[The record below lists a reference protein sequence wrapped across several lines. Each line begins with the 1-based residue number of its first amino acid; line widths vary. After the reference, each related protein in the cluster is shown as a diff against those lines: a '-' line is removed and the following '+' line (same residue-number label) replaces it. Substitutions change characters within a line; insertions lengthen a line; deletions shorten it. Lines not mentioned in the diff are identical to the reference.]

1 MWMRL
6 CTVIILAV
14 CSGCAA
20 LGGRNTDVQFPP
32 ELVDGQAA
40 FGRTIP
46 AADPIDLLSVTP
58 AMREFVAEDV
68 GTAAYSYARFRRLMR
83 KMVATGFF
91 INQYDRTATYSAAKT
106 FDTRKGN
113 CIAYTNL
120 FVALAREADQQAS
133 YQVVHG
139 QPSWN
144 VESGYLVRN
153 NHVNVHLRGIRVPG
167 EFGSELTVDFN
178 EIEPEDDA
186 RTELIS
192 DAYAAS
198 MFYGN
203 LSVQHLHDNDPVQAF
218 AYLKRGIE
226 TEPSN
231 IDLWNNLGSLYS
243 VLEKDALAEQAYQV
257 ARSIDARDKTAISGL
272 VKVLHKQGRAEEA
285 EGYQR
290 LVMRYQ
296 NRNPYYQYALA
307 EQAYHND
314 DFDRALVLVN
324 QAIQLKRNNAR
335 FYALRAATAQKLGD
349 DELVEQSLRLQRKW
363 ARDGA
368 ETAYFTVSEN

>member
-6 CTVIILAV
+6 STVVILAV

-20 LGGRNTDVQFPP
+20 LGGRNTEVQIPP
-32 ELVDGQAA
+32 ELIDGQAA

-46 AADPIDLLSVTP
+46 PAEPIDLLSVSS
-58 AMREFVAEDV
+58 AMREFVAQDV

-91 INQYDRTATYSAAKT
+91 INQYDRSATYSAAKT
-106 FDTRKGN
+106 FETRKGN

-120 FVALAREADQQAS
+120 FVALAREANLQAS
-133 YQVVHG
+133 YQLVHG
-139 QPSWN
+139 QPSWD

-153 NHVNVHLRGIRVPG
+153 NHVNVHLTGIRVPG
-167 EFGSELTVDFN
+167 DFGSELTVDFN
-178 EIEPEDDA
+178 EVEPDDDA
-186 RTELIS
+186 RREQIS

-203 LSVQHLHDNDPVQAF
+203 LSVQHLHDNDLEQAF
-218 AYLKRGIE
+218 AYLKRGIA

-243 VLEKDALAEQAYQV
+243 VLEKDELAEQAYQV
-257 ARSIDARDKTAISGL
+257 ARSINARDKTAIAGL
-272 VKVLHKQGRAEEA
+272 VKVLHKQGRVDEA
-285 EGYQR
+285 EGYER

-296 NRNPYYQYALA
+296 NRNPYYHYALA
-307 EQAYHND
+307 EQAYRND
-314 DFDRALVLVN
+314 NFDGALAAIN

-335 FYALRAATAQKLGD
+335 FYALRAATAQELGNS
-349 DELVEQSLRLQRKW
+349 ELAAQSLRLQRKW
-363 ARDGA
+363 SKDQDA
-368 ETAYFTVSEN
+368 TAFITVSEN